1 MATTKKTSTKAKT
14 KTTNAKAKSTK
25 KTTTKKTTAA
35 KAATKKTTTKA
46 VVANKV
52 RPGKMAVVTL
62 QTLRRLNV
70 VAAGL
75 FLILAAVAGSVIN
88 SASYQLTLGHMTK
101 DEVASKTETV
111 LAPAVQSVYDVELR
125 WLIVATMLLSAVL
138 PILYLTKLQGRYA
151 DYVTKTRMQP
161 LRWIDFAVTGALAA
175 EIIALLSG
183 VSDIATLKLLGG
195 IVAITAVLGLISERQ
210 NNTATSENPVRSAY
224 YASLFTG
231 ALSVLFVA
239 AYAVATVVYGGA
251 SSQWYTYSIYAVLLV
266 SFGLLARNMSK
277 EFRGANYLVIERN
290 YLTINILAKVAFA
303 AVLIAGFVR

>member
-1 MATTKKTSTKAKT
+1 MATSKTSTKAKT
-14 KTTNAKAKSTK
+14 KTSSAKK
-25 KTTTKKTTAA
+25 TTKKTAPKKTAAA
-35 KAATKKTTTKA
+35 KAATKKTTTTKA

-52 RPGKMAVVTL
+52 RPDKKAVVTL

-75 FLILAAVAGSVIN
+75 FLILAAVAGFVMN
-88 SASYQLTLGHMTK
+88 STSYQLTLGHMTK
-101 DEVASKTETV
+101 DEMASKTETV

-138 PILYLTKLQGRYA
+138 PILYLTKLQSRYA

-210 NNTATSENPVRSAY
+210 NNTAASEKPVRSAY

-266 SFGLLARNMSK
+266 GFGLLARNMSK
-277 EFRGANYLVIERN
+277 EFRGADYLVVERN
-290 YLTINILAKVAFA
+290 YLTINILAKVAFV
-303 AVLIAGFVR
+303 AVLIAGFAR